1 MRPARTSLAIR
12 FILFTSTLV
21 LLTALT
27 LGAFSLMRYESR
39 QDEQIRHK
47 GVSLVRSLAHNAE
60 LGVLTRNPAI
70 LNELARGLFQDE
82 DVIGVSVVDREGAL
96 LLDERIDASPGRL
109 VAIADLGDYGDGTVR
124 LGGFAEEGKRPII
137 AYEMTCAV
145 FTQRGGRQDEEVG
158 FLEEPSTVSGSK
170 EMIGYARVMLS
181 LESTRRDLSDL
192 KLTFG
197 LLTFIVIAVAIM
209 LTVMLVRLMAGP
221 LQALAAAT
229 HRIAEGNLDETVTE
243 EFPGEIGDLARAFNR
258 MTSDLKRS
266 RRELESYSADLE
278 NQVRLRTR
286 ELEEAQ
292 NQLVQAE
299 KMSALGLLVSGV
311 AHELNNP
318 LAGVVG
324 YSQLLLRS
332 GADERVRQGL
342 EKINREA
349 ERCKRIVQNLQT
361 FARKRKPQKD
371 RVGVNGI
378 LESTLELRSY
388 QLKVDNIGVE
398 MALDPEVPM
407 IQADFHQLQQVFL
420 NIVINAHQA
429 MKQAGRPGML
439 HVSTRYRDGM
449 VVAEI
454 RDNGPGIAPEDL
466 GRIFDPFF
474 TTKEVGQGTGLGL
487 SICYGI
493 VQEHQGWIG
502 ARNAPTGGAI
512 FSVALPVADLD
523 APPERVEQP
532 APEPV
537 APSAIKRNILVVDD
551 ELAILDIL
559 RQVLRADGHRV
570 DTALNGAVAMRKIDA
585 ERYDVII
592 SDLRMPGMSGQE
604 LYEAI
609 LHRDPSL
616 AKRVLFSTGDVVN
629 TETNAFLE
637 RCGNNYLQKPFEIDA
652 LRRAVH
658 DVLRI
663 C

>member
-21 LLTALT
+21 LVTALT

-158 FLEEPSTVSGSK
+158 FLEEPSAVSGSK

-429 MKQAGRPGML
+429 MKQTGRPGML